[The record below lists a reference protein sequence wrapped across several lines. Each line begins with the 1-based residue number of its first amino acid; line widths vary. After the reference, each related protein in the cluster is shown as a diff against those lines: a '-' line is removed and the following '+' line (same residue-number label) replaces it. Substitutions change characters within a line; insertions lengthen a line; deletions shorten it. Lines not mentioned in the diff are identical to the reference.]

1 MPYKTNKQKNHTHA
15 LLYSEYSSSDAYF
28 DKNFTWR
35 AQWKAELDFQ
45 NALVNFTGQCKYL
58 HVK

>member
-35 AQWKAELDFQ
+35 AQ
-45 NALVNFTGQCKYL
+45 
-58 HVK
+58 